1 MRNSLEASCQK
12 VSVLLRQS
20 RKFILSNVLSS
31 RTPFRRL
38 PWLGGQYLDLYL
50 LYRKVTS
57 AGGWVKVGRRKFP
70 RFLPILDSHSSI
82 FTFKEPLS
90 CD

>member
-1 MRNSLEASCQK
+1 M
-12 VSVLLRQS
+12 LLLYS
-20 RKFILSNVLSS
+20 RKLILSYVLSS

-57 AGGWVKVGRRKFP
+57 AGGWVKVGRRNSRVFFKF
-70 RFLPILDSHSSI
+70 
-82 FTFKEPLS
+82 
-90 CD
+90 

>member
-1 MRNSLEASCQK
+1 MCYA
-12 VSVLLRQS
+12 
-20 RKFILSNVLSS
+20 LSS

-57 AGGWVKVGRRKFP
+57 AGGWVKVGVLNSRVLFKF
-70 RFLPILDSHSSI
+70 
-82 FTFKEPLS
+82 
-90 CD
+90 